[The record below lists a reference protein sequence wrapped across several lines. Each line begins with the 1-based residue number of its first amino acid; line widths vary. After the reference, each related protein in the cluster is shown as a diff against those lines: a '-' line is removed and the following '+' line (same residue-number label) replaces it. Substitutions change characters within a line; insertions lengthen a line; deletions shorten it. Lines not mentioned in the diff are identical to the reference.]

1 MAGWHH
7 QCNGLDELGQTLE
20 DGEGQEGL
28 ACCSPWGHKG
38 SDMTVQLNINSVYK
52 LGFPGGSVVKNLPDS
67 AGDKG
72 LTLIKED
79 LTCVRATKPVRH
91 NY

>member
-28 ACCSPWGHKG
+28 ACCSPWGHRG
-38 SDMTVQLNINSVYK
+38 SDMTVQLNVDSVYK
-52 LGFPGGSVVKNLPDS
+52 LGFPDGSVVRIY
-67 AGDKG
+67 
-72 LTLIKED
+72 LTMQE
-79 LTCVRATKPVRH
+79 TRV
-91 NY
+91 